1 MNTCSSLWE
10 KYPHLPELTA
20 QASLNIFWNLKW
32 RWHLQFKHHTFPDHS
47 LFKCCGQSSMKPHIP
62 LYLLRAIWCM
72 AGTLQGAW
80 VMRSRTQHSGS
91 SLFHEGSRHTGVLE
105 SFPMEKDSL
114 LINFTQTAKPGD
126 PRILSL
132 AVAWTIS
139 PPQHVKWG
147 YLTYTAI
154 VRGKHTHPPL
164 SLKQTE
170 QCFSLMKSYSF
181 AIKIKRWNNLNKKK
195 QTNSIPFGRSE
206 IVSLNLSKYSTLLTV
221 ANLKL

>member
-1 MNTCSSLWE
+1 
-10 KYPHLPELTA
+10 
-20 QASLNIFWNLKW
+20 
-32 RWHLQFKHHTFPDHS
+32 
-47 LFKCCGQSSMKPHIP
+47 
-62 LYLLRAIWCM
+62 
-72 AGTLQGAW
+72 
-80 VMRSRTQHSGS
+80 MRSRTQHSGS

-126 PRILSL
+126 PPILSL